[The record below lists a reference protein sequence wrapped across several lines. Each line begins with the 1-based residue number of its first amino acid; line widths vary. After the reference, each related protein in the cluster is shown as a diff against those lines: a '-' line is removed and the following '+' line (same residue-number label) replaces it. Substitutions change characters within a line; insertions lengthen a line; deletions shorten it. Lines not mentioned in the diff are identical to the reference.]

1 MSNEKEVIT
10 TLALFINEGRE
21 QNPKAPPYNNKKF
34 TPEQD
39 IVLKAGTTYEIT
51 LWKNFTNSKGEKI
64 KDNNGNESHYLSIPI
79 VVSEYWENKK
89 AEEKKQ
95 QGTETQPTVT
105 YNKDDDIPF

>member
-10 TLALFINEGRE
+10 TLALFVNEGRE

-51 LWKNFTNSKGEKI
+51 LWKNFTKSNGEKI

-89 AEEKKQ
+89 AEVMAEPINE
-95 QGTETQPTVT
+95 TEPTQP
-105 YNKDDDIPF
+105 KSRDDIPF

>member
-10 TLALFINEGRE
+10 TLALFVNEGRE

-39 IVLKAGTTYEIT
+39 IVFKAGTTYEIT

-89 AEEKKQ
+89 AEVTAEPVEE
-95 QGTETQPTVT
+95 TETVT
-105 YNKDDDIPF
+105 TPKNRDDIPF